1 MIVGQLLQVSGAQ
14 QVSAAVAD
22 VNETQLA
29 AVDPAGGGSGAHA
42 TLLRVLVRRLVNT
55 EMCLE
60 HRVLQNTRRLSPV
73 LARRRSIQRYLGVP
87 FRRRTNF
94 FDRVD
99 R

>member
-14 QVSAAVAD
+14 QVRAAVAH
-22 VNETQLA
+22 VSETQLA
-29 AVDPAGGGSGAHA
+29 AVDPAGGESRSHA
-42 TLLRVLVRRLVNT
+42 ALLRVLLRRLVNT
-55 EMCLE
+55 KICLE
-60 HRVLQNTRRLSPV
+60 HSVLQNTRRLSPV